1 MGLSGEQSGAG
12 YGTDASTYSIAG
24 IPAIVIG
31 PGSIDQAHTKDEW
44 LEIAELD
51 KSVLVYLQIMR
62 HNFI

>member
-1 MGLSGEQSGAG
+1 MGFSGEQSGAG

-31 PGSIDQAHTKDEW
+31 PGSINQAHTKDEW
-44 LEIAELD
+44 LEIAELE

-62 HNFI
+62 YNFT